1 MLAAT
6 RSLEAE
12 TIHKLQL
19 ERLWDL
25 AAVHIITILLDTAS
39 LQLILVPRPLI
50 CDCVST
56 AHTPDGNNHLGL
68 PSEVVTEIKF

>member
-1 MLAAT
+1 MLTAT

-12 TIHKLQL
+12 AIHKLEL
-19 ERLWDL
+19 ERLWNL
-25 AAVHIITILLDTAS
+25 ASVHVITILLNTTR
-39 LQLILVPRPLI
+39 LQLILIPSPLI

-68 PSEVVTEIKF
+68 PSEGITEIKF

>member
-1 MLAAT
+1 VLTAT
-6 RSLEAE
+6 RSLETE

-25 AAVHIITILLDTAS
+25 ASIHIITILLNTTT
-39 LQLILVPRPLI
+39 LQLILIPGPLI

-68 PSEVVTEIKF
+68 PSEVVAEIKF